1 MPLKPNLK
9 VERTKPSSSSVK
21 GFLGLLS
28 FSTIL
33 PINIHTTIEEMAS
46 FTWIWPIIGGFIGI
60 LVGLVGYVSMDLI
73 HLPQLIAAGVVYSFA
88 IWFTGFHHLDGLIDF
103 GDAVMAHGD
112 SQKRIEIMRD
122 SRIGTGGLA
131 YLFIVAIITFASI
144 ASAPLGAIF
153 FILLVSEV
161 AAKLGLL
168 TCCTFS
174 APYPN
179 GTGKHFIEAMTPQML
194 ILSVIITLAIGYL
207 AMTTTGIVGIIGGLI
222 GGLIMALTIR
232 VKFTYAT
239 GDILGASNEI
249 SRMIALILMVSYLN
263 II

>member
-1 MPLKPNLK
+1 MPLKPNLRT
-9 VERTKPSSSSVK
+9 ERAKTKTGGVK
-21 GFLGLLS
+21 GFLGLIS

-33 PINIHTTIEEMAS
+33 PLNIHITIEEMAS
-46 FTWIWPIIGGFIGI
+46 FTWLWPIIGGFIGI
-60 LVGLVGYVSMDLI
+60 LVGVVGYVSMDLI
-73 HLPQLIAAGVVYSFA
+73 HIPQLIAAGVIYSFA
-88 IWFTGFHHLDGLIDF
+88 IWFTGFHHIDGLVDF

-112 SQKRIEIMRD
+112 SRKRIEIMRD

-144 ASAPLGAIF
+144 ASAPIGLIF

-168 TCCTFS
+168 TCSTFS

-194 ILSVIITLAIGYL
+194 LLSIIITLAIGYL
-207 AMTTTGIVGIIGGLI
+207 ALNTAGIMGIVGGLI
-222 GGLIMALTIR
+222 GGFIMAVTVR
-232 VKFTYAT
+232 MKFTYAT

-249 SRMIALILMVSYLN
+249 SRMISLILMVSYLN